1 MGTSA
6 ADAEKKLEIP
16 IKAAGPNMPRSCIV
30 HPLVLLSA
38 TDHYMRVAKDT
49 NKRVIGVLLGAKE
62 IAGERDT
69 WKTTTASAGEGA
81 YSQAGMVNIT
91 NSFAIPFEED
101 DKDPKIWFA
110 DHNYLENMFGMFKKV
125 NAREKI
131 VGWYSTGPKIRSS
144 DLEINEVFKKFTKN
158 PVLVII
164 DVQPK
169 DELVIPTDAY
179 MAVEEVK
186 DVSPPP
192 PWRESVLLSVRA
204 ACCACVLHN
213 LAFCRGAL
221 FARVHVLRASGRQD
235 GTPTRR
241 SFQHLPSEIGAEEAE
256 EIGVEHLLRDIKD
269 TTVSTLAER
278 VSAKL
283 ASLKGLKARLE
294 DIHTYLKAVADGK
307 LPVNHEITYL
317 MQEIFNLLPNLNVEE
332 LVRSFSIKTNDM
344 MLVRSLYL
352 RSEGENARLKESCI
366 ALDIRIT

>member
-16 IKAAGPNMPRSCIV
+16 LKGAGMGMPQSCIV

-49 NKRVIGVLLGAKE
+49 NKRVVGVLLGAKE

-69 WKTTTASAGEGA
+69 WKTTTASAGENA

-91 NSFAIPFEED
+91 NSFAVPFEEGE
-101 DKDPKIWFA
+101 KDPKIWFV

-169 DELVIPTDAY
+169 DELGIPTDAY
-179 MAVEEVK
+179 VVIEEVK
-186 DVSPPP
+186 D
-192 PWRESVLLSVRA
+192 
-204 ACCACVLHN
+204 
-213 LAFCRGAL
+213 
-221 FARVHVLRASGRQD
+221 D

-278 VSAKL
+278 VAAKL

-332 LVRSFSIKTNDM
+332 LVRSFSVKTNDM
-344 MLVRSLYL
+344 MLVIYLSSLIRSV
-352 RSEGENARLKESCI
+352 I
-366 ALDIRIT
+366 ALHNLINNKIALKDAENDSRDGNDKKDEKKDGKDAKDRSAAI